1 MTILTILGLV
11 SFAFVVVFTVRAY
24 RINSGA
30 GQTPRGAIV
39 EAWTNIAV
47 GFALNYCLNWAL
59 LPLIGA
65 RTNGFELF
73 MLGWVYTAA
82 AIVRSYAIRRFN
94 NAIEQSR
101 R

>member
-1 MTILTILGLV
+1 MILLTVLGLASMV
-11 SFAFVVVFTVRAY
+11 FVAVFTWYSY
-24 RINSGA
+24 RNNTGA

-82 AIVRSYAIRRFN
+82 AIVRSYAIRRVN